1 MMPYAPDLGARL
13 RDGAR
18 CSDGKTTFVLERHAA
33 GDVVFPTGQVVG
45 CDPLVNAGT
54 ASSFTVAIP
63 AGTYPL
69 RAWVAV
75 LFRDGV
81 RWDRGNAALQL
92 VVRDE
97 PAVRWELA
105 LVRNQDAST
114 LADGQFFGYGVDAG
128 VGTLADLAALRA
140 LADWEYDRIDEV
152 FIPFDVAGSKPVIG
166 LVGAI
171 TDDQT
176 GANVIIV
183 QSGWGDGVYPT
194 FIGYTAADA
203 VASFVTDFTIIPES
217 AVVVE

>member
-1 MMPYAPDLGARL
+1 MPYAPDLGKRL
-13 RDGAR
+13 REGAR
-18 CSDGKTTFVLERHAA
+18 CSDGKTTYVLEPYAA

-54 ASSFTVAIP
+54 ASPFTVVIP

-69 RAWVAV
+69 QAWVAV

-114 LADGQFFGYGVDAG
+114 LGDGQFFGYSVDAG
-128 VGTLADLAALRA
+128 VGTIADLVAVRA
-140 LADWEYDRIDEV
+140 LANWEFDRVDEV
-152 FIPFDVAGSKPVIG
+152 YMREVPGPEPVIS
-166 LVGAI
+166 LVGAV

-176 GANVIIV
+176 GANVVIV

-203 VASFVTDFTIIPES
+203 VASFVTDFMIIPEE
-217 AVVVE
+217 AVALE